1 MLFAVFIGQLF
12 APSPTHA
19 QTICR
24 PVNALF
30 LVDTSGSMNDNDKLP
45 ALKRAM
51 NVVLD
56 QFKGRLRI
64 GLMTFSGKSA
74 ILQAPLGPLNPA
86 DQASS
91 NAHINAMKAKL
102 NALKASGETPLNVAL
117 KEAKAHFS
125 KMLHQFPEYNDTNPE
140 SKRRTFLFLLTDG
153 YDSSGG
159 FDPVVEVQRL
169 RGYYAGLQKY
179 DIKTFV
185 IGLGNRTSMDTSK
198 LQAMAVVGGTEPFSL
213 IEKLDTLTSTLTDLT
228 RSLTAES
235 CNNIDDNCD
244 GQIDEDVRSSCSN
257 DCGKG
262 TSTCSQGEWSACN
275 ISTTNKEVC
284 DGKDNDCNGKID
296 DGELC
301 PGGQCLKSKSG
312 RYQCVVDCTPQSCT
326 NGTECDPNTKQCVQI
341 ITRTNGSCGSDGDCK
356 GAQEICFENKCVN
369 PAIPPGC
376 GCNLQETSMGH
387 SRIWLLFLLLFGL
400 RFVRHRRH

>member
-1 MLFAVFIGQLF
+1 MTKRETTTAVEKMSNAHSPHPRIFAWMCMLFAVFIGQLF

-125 KMLHQFPEYNDTNPE
+125 KMLHQ
-140 SKRRTFLFLLTDG
+140 
-153 YDSSGG
+153 
-159 FDPVVEVQRL
+159 
-169 RGYYAGLQKY
+169 
-179 DIKTFV
+179 
-185 IGLGNRTSMDTSK
+185 
-198 LQAMAVVGGTEPFSL
+198 
-213 IEKLDTLTSTLTDLT
+213 
-228 RSLTAES
+228 
-235 CNNIDDNCD
+235 
-244 GQIDEDVRSSCSN
+244 
-257 DCGKG
+257 
-262 TSTCSQGEWSACN
+262 
-275 ISTTNKEVC
+275 
-284 DGKDNDCNGKID
+284 
-296 DGELC
+296 
-301 PGGQCLKSKSG
+301 
-312 RYQCVVDCTPQSCT
+312 
-326 NGTECDPNTKQCVQI
+326 
-341 ITRTNGSCGSDGDCK
+341 
-356 GAQEICFENKCVN
+356 
-369 PAIPPGC
+369 
-376 GCNLQETSMGH
+376 
-387 SRIWLLFLLLFGL
+387 
-400 RFVRHRRH
+400 